1 MLYPIGLR
9 AQGAEFR
16 GGPETV
22 HRRLLGPRG
31 DSDGGEGGIRTHDE
45 LLTHTPLAGERL
57 RPDSATSPR
66 ARMLPAPRRPWTSAD
81 TLRDGGM
88 AERTI
93 ATVLKTVEPH
103 GFGGS
108 NPPPSATELPS
119 PAVGTRP
126 DSVPDAGAQVGQPVV
141 SREGR
146 LGGLLAHGLA
156 VGTGGWIGPQE
167 LHLAVLHVEVP

>member
-1 MLYPIGLR
+1 MYGRPRIGPPSVT
-9 AQGAEFR
+9 GATAGWSMAERVGFE
-16 GGPETV
+16 PTM
-22 HRRLLGPRG
+22 
-31 DSDGGEGGIRTHDE
+31 SFWA
-45 LLTHTPLAGERL
+45 HTPLAGERL
-57 RPDSATSPR
+57 QPGSATSPR
-66 ARMLPAPRRPWTSAD
+66 AGMLPAAPTPRTPAD
-81 TLRDGGM
+81 TLRHGGM

-108 NPPPSATELPS
+108 NPPPSATGLPS

-156 VGTGGWIGPQE
+156 VGAGGWIGPQE